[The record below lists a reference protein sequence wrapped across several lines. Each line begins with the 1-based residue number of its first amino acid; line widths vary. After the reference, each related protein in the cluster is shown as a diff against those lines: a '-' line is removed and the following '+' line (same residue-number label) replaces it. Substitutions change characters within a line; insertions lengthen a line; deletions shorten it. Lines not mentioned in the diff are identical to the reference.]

1 MGTTKTYH
9 YNTKKMDGDDDKLP
23 GKKFWFERIGAAKAN
38 KATGLDELAIDTAKL
53 SAPAANAWSEI
64 AMLSF
69 TDEDFGKL
77 ANGRYVL
84 PWKRKKTQENRDSYR
99 KLLILGHLYKLVGAG
114 LSKWTEP
121 LREAYLTESQ
131 WGFRAKR
138 GTKEATLSKT
148 SWR

>member
-1 MGTTKTYH
+1 MN
-9 YNTKKMDGDDDKLP
+9 NTKKQVNNVWDNYWRSGAEASFLNKNTSLQRYQMR
-23 GKKFWFERIGAAKAN
+23 KFWFERIGAAKAN
-38 KATGLDELAIDTAKL
+38 KARGLDELAINTAKL

-99 KLLILGHLYKLVGAG
+99 KLLILGH
-114 LSKWTEP
+114 
-121 LREAYLTESQ
+121 R
-131 WGFRAKR
+131 
-138 GTKEATLSKT
+138 
-148 SWR
+148 